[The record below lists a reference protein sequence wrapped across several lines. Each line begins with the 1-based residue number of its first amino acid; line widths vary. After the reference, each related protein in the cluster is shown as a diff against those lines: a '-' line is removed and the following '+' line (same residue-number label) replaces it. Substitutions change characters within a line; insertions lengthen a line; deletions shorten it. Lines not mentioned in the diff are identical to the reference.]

1 MLPAEV
7 LSYGKILI
15 LFINNVI
22 HIFTYRSIMNKTGSR
37 KRSFSV
43 TGFMKLTRVPN
54 LLIIGLTQYLTV
66 IFLVAY
72 PENWYDK
79 LYDIKLLLLSSS
91 TILIAAAG
99 YIINDYYDI
108 KIDYVNK
115 PDKVVVGKLVK
126 RRIVLVSHAVLNI
139 LGIAIGFYLS
149 IYVGIINFFAG
160 FVLWIYSNQLKR
172 MPFIGNFAIATLTGM
187 SILVVAMYYQ
197 RNFPLL
203 FYYAVFAF
211 SINLVREVIKDM
223 EDLRGDMR
231 FGSKTLPIV
240 WGLRKTK
247 YFLYVLIGIFVFSLF
262 YLSHQLENHVL
273 SLFFLLLL
281 VPIIYLIYLLYRA
294 DSQKRFHQLSTYCK
308 LLMLA
313 GISSMIFFNFKL

>member
-1 MLPAEV
+1 M
-7 LSYGKILI
+7 SQKR
-15 LFINNVI
+15 
-22 HIFTYRSIMNKTGSR
+22 TR

-43 TGFMKLTRVPN
+43 VGFLKLTRFPN
-54 LLIIGLTQYLTV
+54 LLIIGLTQYFAV
-66 IFLVAY
+66 IFIVAH
-72 PENWYDK
+72 PENWFEK
-79 LYDIKLLLLSSS
+79 LYDIKLFLLSSS

-115 PDKVVVGKLVK
+115 PEKVVVGKLVK

-139 LGIAIGFYLS
+139 LGILIGFYLS

-160 FVLWIYSNQLKR
+160 FMLWIYSNRLKR
-172 MPFIGNFAIATLTGM
+172 MPFIGNLVIASLTGL
-187 SILVVAMYYQ
+187 SILVVAVYYQ
-197 RNFPLL
+197 RNFSLL
-203 FYYAVFAF
+203 LNYAVFAF

-247 YFLYVLIGIFVFSLF
+247 YLLFGLIFLFVFTLLF
-262 YLSHQLENHVL
+262 LSYQLENHIL
-273 SLFFLLLL
+273 NLFFLLLI

-294 DSQKRFHQLSTYCK
+294 DSQKRFHRLSMYCK

-313 GISSMIFFNFKL
+313 GISSMIFF